1 MCIELYQIYNELETG
16 YFTHLENFSPI
27 KIMTS
32 KHFEQQSNKVD
43 LASLFTNVIVLWMI
57 QMEVD
62 IVKIRI
68 IASIAIVLVWMQLLF
83 WFRLSD
89 NLSQHVDLISNTIAD
104 IGGFMFV
111 LGTFLLMFS
120 SGFYMLQLNRLWP
133 QEIVGL

>member
-1 MCIELYQIYNELETG
+1 M
-16 YFTHLENFSPI
+16 
-27 KIMTS
+27 
-32 KHFEQQSNKVD
+32 D

-68 IASIAIVLVWMQLLF
+68 IASIAIVLVWTQLLF

-120 SGFYMLQLNRLWP
+120 SGFYML
-133 QEIVGL
+133 

>member
-1 MCIELYQIYNELETG
+1 MYQVWNELETG
-16 YFTHLENFSPI
+16 YFSELGNYSLI
-27 KIMTS
+27 KILSS

-43 LASLFTNVIVLWMI
+43 LASLLTNVLVLWMI

-120 SGFYMLQLNRLWP
+120 SGFYML
-133 QEIVGL
+133 

>member
-1 MCIELYQIYNELETG
+1 MSIELYQIYNELEAG
-16 YFTHLENFSPI
+16 YFTHLGNFSPI
-27 KIMTS
+27 KILTS

-120 SGFYMLQLNRLWP
+120 SGFYML
-133 QEIVGL
+133 

>member
-1 MCIELYQIYNELETG
+1 MSIELYQIYNELETG

-27 KIMTS
+27 KILTS

-68 IASIAIVLVWMQLLF
+68 IASIAIVLVWTQLLF

-120 SGFYMLQLNRLWP
+120 SGFYML
-133 QEIVGL
+133 

>member
-1 MCIELYQIYNELETG
+1 MSIELYQIYNELEAG
-16 YFTHLENFSPI
+16 YFMHLGNFSPI
-27 KIMTS
+27 KILTS

-104 IGGFMFV
+104 IGRFMFV

-120 SGFYMLQLNRLWP
+120 SGFYML
-133 QEIVGL
+133 

>member
-1 MCIELYQIYNELETG
+1 MLIELYQIYNELETG
-16 YFTHLENFSPI
+16 YFEDLENFSPI

-43 LASLFTNVIVLWMI
+43 LASLFTNLIVLWMI

-120 SGFYMLQLNRLWP
+120 SGFYML
-133 QEIVGL
+133 